1 MYSNGHVQLQQYM
14 LTYSAYT
21 AIQTPLWWRLVSS
34 TLQAVMFFFTALLII
49 RRDVSRQHWISLGSI
64 IIYVRDTPQLRGKER
79 DQFLCNRIPNCK
91 TPLHRVAVRLLT
103 RLSLPHSQVGQA
115 VQNNLY
121 NTTLR
126 SLKRSCT
133 PCFTSCKL
141 TFFKAV
147 LFFFFPPHTTKYIK
161 PP

>member
-1 MYSNGHVQLQQYM
+1 MDTFSYNSICLHTVHTQLFK
-14 LTYSAYT
+14 
-21 AIQTPLWWRLVSS
+21 PLCDGGLCLLHFRQLC
-34 TLQAVMFFFTALLII
+34 FFSTALLII
-49 RRDVSRQHWISLGSI
+49 RRDASRQHWISLGSI